1 MALINRLSGESG
13 RRLRLEAIAGNK
25 LVSGNAE
32 LANEVCEKAEL
43 VAINEGDKLIEQ
55 DADDNDLYLLLAGTV
70 EIVVNG
76 RLQAK
81 RTAGDHV
88 GEMSAIQPTQRRSA
102 DVIATDEVIAAKLTE
117 DDLAQ
122 LGTKYPEIYR
132 TIAKELARRLLQ
144 RNAGIGAY
152 RDRIRVFI
160 ISSVSAISIAREI
173 QSGLDYDDFTVVVWT
188 DGVFRATGYT
198 LQTLEDEVD
207 RADFAIAIAHPD
219 DITTD
224 DKKTNEWPSPRD
236 NVVFEL
242 GLFMGRL
249 GRSRAVLMEPRG
261 EKVKLPSD
269 LAGVTTI
276 TYRFE
281 EGLDAT
287 AAMAPACNHLRKHM
301 RELGPN
307 NG

>member
-1 MALINRLSGESG
+1 MIDRLAGDAG
-13 RRLRLEAIAGNK
+13 RRRRLDAIGVNK
-25 LVSGNAE
+25 LVNGNKE
-32 LANEVCEKAEL
+32 LANEISEKAEL
-43 VAINEGDKLIEQ
+43 VEVQPGGKLIEQ
-55 DADDNDLYLLLAGTV
+55 GADDNDLYLLLAGTV
-70 EIVVNG
+70 DVIVNG
-76 RLQAK
+76 RHQAK
-81 RTAGDHV
+81 RSAGDHV

-102 DVIATDEVIAAKLTE
+102 DVVAVDEVVAAKLTE
-117 DDLAQ
+117 DDLAD
-122 LGTKYPEIYR
+122 LGDRYSEIYR

-152 RDRIRVFI
+152 RDRIRVFV
-160 ISSVSAISIAREI
+160 ISSVGAISIAREI
-173 QSGLDYDDFTVVVWT
+173 QNALDYDDFNVVVWT

-219 DITTD
+219 DVTSD
-224 DKKTNEWPSPRD
+224 EKKTQEWPSPRD

-249 GRSRAVLMEPRG
+249 GRARALLMEPRG

-276 TYRFE
+276 TYRFQ
-281 EGLDAT
+281 EGHDAG
-287 AAMAPACNHLRKHM
+287 AAMAPACNQLRKHM